1 MVTITHYLAGV
12 PLFLAYFLIA
22 LVFTGIYAF
31 VYTRLT
37 PHDEMALIKEDKPAA
52 AVAFAGS
59 LIGFV
64 LPLASVIENSIDLA
78 DMALW
83 GSVALVVQVLAF
95 FGLRLFMP
103 KISERIANN
112 EMAAGIWLGAIS
124 IAAGLLNA
132 ACLTY

>member
-37 PHDEMALIKEDKPAA
+37 PHDEMALIKENKPAA
-52 AVAFAGS
+52 SVAFGGS

-64 LPLASVIENSIDLA
+64 LPLASVIENSIDLT

-83 GSVALVVQVLAF
+83 GLVALIVQALAF

-103 KISERIANN
+103 KISERIADN
-112 EMAAGIWLGAIS
+112 EMAAGIWLGAVS

>member
-1 MVTITHYLAGV
+1 MVIIAQYLAGL
-12 PLFLAYFLIA
+12 PLFLAYFAIA
-22 LVFTGIYAF
+22 LVFTGVYAV
-31 VYTRLT
+31 VYTKLT
-37 PHDEMALIKEDKPAA
+37 PHDEIALIKENKPAA
-52 AVAFAGS
+52 SIAFGGS

-64 LPLASVIENSIDLA
+64 LPLASVIENSINLA

-83 GSVALVVQVLAF
+83 GLVALIVQALTF

-112 EMAAGIWLGAIS
+112 EMAAGIWLGAVS